1 MSRDNDAAR
10 RAADL
15 AIKKV
20 LEEHGEQANPST
32 VWRVQGTAVI
42 AHKVLER
49 IAGKVGIRFDL
60 PTILRAERDEAVMLV
75 AGTRGDLR
83 EWSIGECVVNV
94 NYRVS
99 GKQAAYVYAMAEKRA
114 KDRVILKLLA
124 LHGLAYSEEEADDFR
139 TRGEPIEQG
148 NRPDTDEA
156 GRDGEPPPPFDE
168 GDGQREFVQSCLATI
183 RSKEDG
189 KSLRD
194 WWQSAD
200 HREAMGDFGLSQDQV
215 DSLKAAMQDRLAEIG
230 RRSDDAPSSNPP
242 RRMNGNGHSAGQR
255 ERARA

>member
-20 LEEHGEQANPST
+20 LEEHGEEASPST

-49 IAGKVGIRFDL
+49 IAGRVGIRFDL

-124 LHGLAYSEEEADDFR
+124 LHGLAYSEEEADGFR
-139 TRGEPIEQG
+139 ARGEAISAASEAPDAEPEQ
-148 NRPDTDEA
+148 N
-156 GRDGEPPPPFDE
+156 E
-168 GDGQREFVQSCLATI
+168 GDSRAAYLEACKRTIAAATDA
-183 RSKEDG
+183 KV
-189 KSLRD
+189 LRD
-194 WWQSAD
+194 WWLSGDEKAA
-200 HREAMGDFGLSQDQV
+200 RRDFGLSQDEI
-215 DSLKAAMQDRLAEIG
+215 DSLKTALSDRLSDLG
-230 RRSDDAPSSNPP
+230 RSGDDA
-242 RRMNGNGHSAGQR
+242 RRA
-255 ERARA
+255 A

>member
-1 MSRDNDAAR
+1 MSRDQDAGAK

-20 LEEHGEQANPST
+20 LEEHGEQANAST

-42 AHKVLER
+42 SHKALER
-49 IAGKVGIRFDL
+49 IAGRVGIRFDL

-99 GKQAAYVYAMAEKRA
+99 GRQAAYVYAMAEKRA

-124 LHGLAYSEEEADDFR
+124 LHGLAYSEEEADDFKA
-139 TRGEPIEQG
+139 RGEAIDQADEQAEE
-148 NRPDTDEA
+148 RPERSEA
-156 GRDGEPPPPFDE
+156 DQRAEYIAACKRTIAATTE
-168 GDGQREFVQSCLATI
+168 GKLLQV
-183 RSKEDG
+183 
-189 KSLRD
+189 
-194 WWQSAD
+194 WWMSAD
-200 HREAMGDFGLSQDQV
+200 EKAARRDFGLSQ
-215 DSLKAAMQDRLAEIG
+215 AEIDALRDAVTARLQVIG
-230 RRSDDAPSSNPP
+230 RGSDGDDS
-242 RRMNGNGHSAGQR
+242 RRA
-255 ERARA
+255 AA

>member
-15 AIKKV
+15 EIKKV

-124 LHGLAYSEEEADDFR
+124 LHGLAYSEEEADDLR
-139 TRGEPIEQG
+139 TRGEPLEQG

-168 GDGQREFVQSCLATI
+168 GDSKREFIDACIATI
-183 RSKEDG
+183 RSKPDG

-194 WWQSAD
+194 WWQSPEHRNAMAD
-200 HREAMGDFGLSQDQV
+200 FNIDEDEV
-215 DSLKAAMQDRLAEIG
+215 DRLKALLTERLKEVG
-230 RRSDDAPSSNPP
+230 RAAGEKPASPP
-242 RRMNGNGHSAGQR
+242 RRMNGNNHSAGHR
-255 ERARA
+255 EGARA